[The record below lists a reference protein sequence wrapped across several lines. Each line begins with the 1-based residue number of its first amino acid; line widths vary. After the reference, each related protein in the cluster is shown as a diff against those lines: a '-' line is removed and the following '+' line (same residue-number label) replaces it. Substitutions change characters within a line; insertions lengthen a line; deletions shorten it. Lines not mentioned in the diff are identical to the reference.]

1 MNAAALPFGRNFMA
15 QIVMTPKII
24 IKITLS
30 IVVTG
35 NIKSNNDINHLP
47 SLADHSSPI

>member
-15 QIVMTPKII
+15 QTVTTPKII
-24 IKITLS
+24 IKTTLS
-30 IVVTG
+30 ISAVGT
-35 NIKSNNDINHLP
+35 IQSNNDINYLP